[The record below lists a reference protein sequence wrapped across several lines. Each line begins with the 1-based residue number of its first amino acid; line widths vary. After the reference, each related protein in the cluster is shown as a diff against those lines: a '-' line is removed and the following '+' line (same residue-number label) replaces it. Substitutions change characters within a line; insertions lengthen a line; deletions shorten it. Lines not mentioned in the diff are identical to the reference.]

1 MKLQVAYAFFEKYF
15 NLVDQELAMGN
26 TVMVHCLAGAH
37 RAGTSGISL
46 VMYFMNLSA
55 PQAVGYVRE
64 RRPIVDPI
72 GSFPDLLKRLEKAL
86 REKKA

>member
-1 MKLQVAYAFFEKYF
+1 MHAPSPWHLVIEH
-15 NLVDQELAMGN
+15 NL
-26 TVMVHCLAGAH
+26 
-37 RAGTSGISL
+37 R
-46 VMYFMNLSA
+46 